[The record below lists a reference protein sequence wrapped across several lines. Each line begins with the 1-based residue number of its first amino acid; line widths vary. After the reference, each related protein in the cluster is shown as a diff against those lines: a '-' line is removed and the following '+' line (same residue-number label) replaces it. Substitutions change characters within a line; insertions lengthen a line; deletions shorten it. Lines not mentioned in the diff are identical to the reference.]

1 MGLEGQGLG
10 LGKTE
15 DGKGVAILLDGDSY
29 QGHVGYLIATWI
41 ATWIAT
47 GIVDS
52 YLDSY
57 LDSYV
62 DCG

>member
-15 DGKGVAILLDGDSY
+15 DGKGVAILLDGMLPGSCRLPDSD
-29 QGHVGYLIATWI
+29 L
-41 ATWIAT
+41 
-47 GIVDS
+47 DS

-57 LDSYV
+57 LD
-62 DCG
+62 CG